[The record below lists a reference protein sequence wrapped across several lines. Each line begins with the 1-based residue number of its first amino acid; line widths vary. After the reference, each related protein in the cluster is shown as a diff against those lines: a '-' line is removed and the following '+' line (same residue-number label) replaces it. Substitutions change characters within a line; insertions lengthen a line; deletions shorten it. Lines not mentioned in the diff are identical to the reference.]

1 MIIEQPSDPTATIPP
16 RYRERTIE
24 QGVKLAPKRS
34 AIARRPRQLDVSML
48 TQGLGWFSV
57 ALGAAELLFPRGVA
71 RVSGIARPHSALTRL
86 FGARELASG
95 IGILTSRGQAQEPW
109 IKARVA
115 GDGLDLATLGL
126 ALLSPRNQRSLTL
139 MSVVAVAGVTA
150 LDVLASQELRR
161 QRTSSTD
168 RFTFGVPIETTL
180 IVNQTPQA
188 CYDFWRK
195 LENLPTFMRHLE
207 SVRVTGDRS
216 SHWVS
221 KAPLG
226 TRVEWDAEIT
236 EDRPGALLSWKSLPG
251 SQILNTGTV
260 RFEEYVGG
268 RGTLVIVNLVYDAPG
283 GPMGAALARML
294 GEEPK
299 VQIREDLRRF
309 KQLIE
314 TGEVPTTR
322 GQSAGRRSRLARL
335 FGKGETP

>member
-1 MIIEQPSDPTATIPP
+1 MPTQQTSDTTTSTPP
-16 RYRERTIE
+16 GYREPTNE
-24 QGVKLAPKRS
+24 PGLKSS
-34 AIARRPRQLDVSML
+34 AQRPVPASQSPQLDVSML

-57 ALGAAELLFPRGVA
+57 ALGAAELLFPHGVTRA
-71 RVSGIARPHSALTRL
+71 SGIARPHRGLTRL

-115 GDGLDLATLGL
+115 GDALDLATLGL
-126 ALLSPRNQRSLTL
+126 ALFSPRNRRSLTL
-139 MSVVAVAGVTA
+139 MSMVAVAGVTA
-150 LDVLASQELRR
+150 LDVLANQELRR
-161 QRTSSTD
+161 KRTS
-168 RFTFGVPIETTL
+168 RAEKFTFGIPIETTL
-180 IVNQTPQA
+180 IVNQTPQV
-188 CYDFWRK
+188 CYEFWRK

-207 SVRVTGDRS
+207 SVQATDDRT

-226 TRVEWDAEIT
+226 THVEWDAEIT

-251 SQILNTGTV
+251 SQIHNAGSV

-268 RGTLVIVNLVYDAPG
+268 RGTLVLVNLVYDAPG
-283 GPMGAALARML
+283 GPMGAALARLL

-299 VQIREDLRRF
+299 VQVREDLRRF

-314 TGEVPTTR
+314 TGEIPTTR
-322 GQSAGRRSRLARL
+322 GQPAGRRSRIARL

>member
-1 MIIEQPSDPTATIPP
+1 MPTSETSHSNANIRH
-16 RYRERTIE
+16 RYRERTTASGFRSSSN
-24 QGVKLAPKRS
+24 QSVKTDRS
-34 AIARRPRQLDVSML
+34 RQLDISML

-57 ALGAAELLFPRGVA
+57 ALGTAELLFPRGVTNA
-71 RVSGIARPHSALTRL
+71 SGVARPHSGLTRL

-95 IGILTSRGQAQEPW
+95 IGILTSRGQAQAPW

-115 GDGLDLATLGL
+115 GDALDLAALGL
-126 ALLSPRNQRSLTL
+126 ALLAPRNRRSLTL
-139 MSVVAVAGVTA
+139 LSILAVAGVTA
-150 LDVLASQELRR
+150 LDVLASQELQR
-161 QRTSSTD
+161 QRTSRAD

-180 IVNQTPQA
+180 LVNQTPQA

-195 LENLPTFMRHLE
+195 LENLPTFMHHLE
-207 SVRVTGDRS
+207 SVKVADDGT

-226 TRVEWDAEIT
+226 THVEWDAEIT
-236 EDRPGALLSWKSLPG
+236 DDRPGALLSWKSLPG
-251 SQILNTGTV
+251 SQIHNSGTV

-268 RGTLVIVNLVYDAPG
+268 RGTLLVVNLVYDAPG
-283 GPMGAALARML
+283 GPMGAALARVL

-299 VQIREDLRRF
+299 VQIRDDLRRF

-314 TGEVPTTR
+314 TGEIPTTR
-322 GQSAGRRSRLARL
+322 GQPAGRRSRLSRL